1 MNLIHLSTVL
11 FGGGSSYTP
20 TPPPDVPGEDS
31 PEVKAAAEEA
41 AKEEQQLARNRKG
54 RRSTILT
61 SGLGLGGAPSTKYAQ
76 LTGSKSKLGA

>member
-1 MNLIHLSTVL
+1 MNLIEASLIL

-31 PEVKAAAEEA
+31 PEIKAEKEAAAK
-41 AKEEQQLARNRKG
+41 KERELARKRKG

-61 SGLGLGGAPSTKYAQ
+61 SGLGVPGSPLTQSGN
-76 LTGSKSKLGA
+76 LTGKSKLGE